1 MEEINEK
8 LLNTKLQNEFQ
19 TTIKNSKQLIKF
31 HTDNIPLAE
40 QLDDNNKGQWVEH
53 DLENFKEVFDGLLD
67 YCNNEEEFDDGSL
80 DWNTVNF
87 KVFGADYY
95 REKFSGFPEEVY
107 QILEESTDPESRIVD
122 ERIPP
127 FKCIEKETTITFD

>member
-8 LLNTKLQNEFQ
+8 LLNAKVTNDFKE
-19 TTIKNSKQLIKF
+19 TIKNSKKLIKL
-31 HTDNIPLAE
+31 HTDNIPKAE
-40 QLDDNNKGQWVEH
+40 ELDDKNKGQWVEH

-67 YCNNEEEFDDGSL
+67 YCNNEEEYDDGSL

-87 KVFGADYY
+87 VPFNHQYY
-95 REKFSGFPEEVY
+95 EEKFPGFPEEVY
-107 QILEESTDPESRIVD
+107 AILEASTDPASRVID

-127 FKCIEKETTITFD
+127 LKYEAKETTISFD

>member
-8 LLNTKLQNEFQ
+8 LLNAKVTNDFRE
-19 TTIKNSKQLIKF
+19 TMKNSKKLIKL
-31 HTDNIPLAE
+31 HTDNIPKAE

-53 DLENFKEVFDGLLD
+53 SLENFKEVFDGLLD
-67 YCNNEEEFDDGSL
+67 YCNDEEEYDDGSL

-87 KVFGADYY
+87 KPFAADYY
-95 REKFSGFPEEVY
+95 EEKFPGFPEEVY
-107 QILEESTDPESRIVD
+107 AILEQSTDPESRVID

-127 FKCIEKETTITFD
+127 LKYEAKETTISFD

>member
-8 LLNTKLQNEFQ
+8 LVDMKVAKDFQ
-19 TTIKNSKQLIKF
+19 ATVKNSKQLIKF

-40 QLDDNNKGQWVEH
+40 QLDDHNKGQWVEH
-53 DLENFKEVFDGLLD
+53 SLENFKEVFDGLLD

-87 KVFGADYY
+87 VPYCADYY

-107 QILEESTDPESRIVD
+107 KILEESTDPASRVID

-127 FKCIEKETTITFD
+127 FKCIQEERTITFS

>member
-8 LLNTKLQNEFQ
+8 LLNAKVTNDFKE
-19 TTIKNSKQLIKF
+19 TMKNSKKLIKL
-31 HTDNIPLAE
+31 HTDNIPTAE
-40 QLDDNNKGQWVEH
+40 QLNDKNKGHWVEH

-67 YCNNEEEFDDGSL
+67 YCNDEEEFDNGSL

-87 KVFGADYY
+87 VPYGADYY
-95 REKFSGFPEEVY
+95 REKFSGFPDEVY

-122 ERIPP
+122 TRIPP
-127 FKCIEKETTITFD
+127 LKYEAKETTISFS